1 MPGCLIMKPR
11 WEEIEKENPWLLA
24 QYYDFDQD
32 KEAAQKYNITKDLPV
47 FVFLDKNG
55 NEFLRLEGEIKK
67 DELVGIINKN
77 KDRWFLGSSPLLRD
91 CC

>member
-1 MPGCLIMKPR
+1 MKPR

-32 KEAAQKYNITKDLPV
+32 KEAVQKYNITKDLPV

-55 NEFLRLEGEIKK
+55 NEFLRFRQQSFTKRLLLGGK
-67 DELVGIINKN
+67 LVEIINKN
-77 KDRWFLGSSPLLRD
+77 KDR
-91 CC
+91 

>member
-11 WEEIEKENPWLLA
+11 WEEIEKENPWLEA

-32 KEAAQKYNITKDLPV
+32 KEAVQKYNTTKDLPI

-55 NEFLRLEGEIKK
+55 NEFLRFRQQSFTKRLLLGGK
-67 DELVGIINKN
+67 LVEIINKN
-77 KDRWFLGSSPLLRD
+77 KDR
-91 CC
+91 

>member
-11 WEEIEKENPWLLA
+11 WEEIEKENPWLEA

-32 KEAAQKYNITKDLPV
+32 KEAVQKYNITKDLPI

-55 NEFLRLEGEIKK
+55 NEFLRFRQQSFTKRLLLGGK
-67 DELVGIINKN
+67 LVEIINKN
-77 KDRWFLGSSPLLRD
+77 KDR
-91 CC
+91 